1 MKKSKEETQ
10 LITDWLRL
18 AQENLQVATSTIT
31 AEYAPYHTVC
41 FLCQNSAE
49 RYLKAYLIYQ
59 GWELKKTHDLNEL
72 LLFCVE
78 YNNKLETLRDDC
90 EILNEYITSAR
101 YPGDLPFDNFD
112 EEQAQEAITSA
123 NRISETIQKEIN
135 LQISNDTISSETDNQ
150 TPSDLDNNS
159 NQKI

>member
-1 MKKSKEETQ
+1 MKKSKEEVQ

-18 AQENLQVATSTIT
+18 AQENLQVASSTIT
-31 AEYAPYHTVC
+31 AEYSPYHTVC

-72 LLFCVE
+72 LAFCVE
-78 YNNKLETLRDDC
+78 YNNSLETLRDDC

-112 EEQAQEAITSA
+112 EDQAKEAIASA
-123 NRISETIQKEIN
+123 NRISETIQAEIK
-135 LQISNDTISSETDNQ
+135 LQSPEEPASPKANDKMSSDMDNTSN
-150 TPSDLDNNS
+150 
-159 NQKI
+159 